1 MGQRENGST
10 DPIGFVGDSC
20 TLPEPLQEEQRSTES
35 GPGWNGAQPD
45 SMETFAHLID
55 KGGRNLI
62 GDEFEVTR
70 EQQVAGVNELI
81 MSREIDKVDSL
92 LNLLDVEGL
101 FIWGVGQQP
110 PAVLTLVSCSHFP
123 GMVRVY
129 AKLIDKGADI
139 TKKFEGRSAKSV
151 AAQRDS
157 PVLYM

>member
-35 GPGWNGAQPD
+35 DPDGAQPD
-45 SMETFAHLID
+45 SMETLAHLID
-55 KGGRNLI
+55 KGGGNLI

-81 MSREIDKVDSL
+81 MSREIDKVDPL